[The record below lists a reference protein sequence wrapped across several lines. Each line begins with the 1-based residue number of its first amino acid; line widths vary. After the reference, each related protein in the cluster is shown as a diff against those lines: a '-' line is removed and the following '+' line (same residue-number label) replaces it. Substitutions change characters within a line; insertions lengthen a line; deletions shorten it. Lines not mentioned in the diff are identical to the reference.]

1 MKKTYIL
8 SLIGLSLCAASFA
21 QTAEQKPTAA
31 PPAEQGT
38 PPAEVQAPDASASGQ
53 PAADAAPQ
61 TPPPSP
67 EEVRKVLSY
76 FLGYISGQQITQRG
90 PVKEEDIDM
99 SVFTK
104 AFVDGFK
111 GNDPD
116 KEVSQVDLRAVL
128 SEYDKVL
135 NTRIQEAV
143 AKNKELSDKK
153 AEEFAKEAGVKKLP
167 SGILAKE
174 LTPSDGAKYDEKKD
188 GADAVMSITYRL
200 RLLDG
205 TVVDESEEPIK
216 LPIDNMLPSIAD
228 GVKQMP
234 VGAEWEL
241 FIPSDKGYGEQ
252 GMGPL
257 KCSAPFMFKVK
268 LHGIEKAPAPDAD
281 GQQPGQQLPPEVIK
295 QLQEQGLQPS

>member
-1 MKKTYIL
+1 MKKTCIL

-21 QTAEQKPTAA
+21 QTAEQKPTVV

-38 PPAEVQAPDASASGQ
+38 PPAEVQAPDAPGQ
-53 PAADAAPQ
+53 QATDVAPQ
-61 TPPPSP
+61 TPPPST

-76 FLGYISGQQITQRG
+76 FLGYRSGQQITQLG
-90 PVKEEDIDM
+90 PVKEEDIDV
-99 SVFTK
+99 SVFVK

-128 SEYDKVL
+128 SEYEKVL
-135 NTRIQEAV
+135 TARIKEAV
-143 AKNKELSDKK
+143 AENAKLSDKK

-174 LTPSDGAKYDEKKD
+174 LTAGSGAKYDEKKD

-200 RLLDG
+200 QLLDG

-216 LPIDNMLPSIAD
+216 MPIDGMLPSIAD
-228 GVKQMP
+228 SVKQMP

-241 FIPSDKGYGEQ
+241 FISSDKGYGEQ
-252 GMGPL
+252 GPGPL

-268 LHGIEKAPAPDAD
+268 LHGIEKAPAPDAG
-281 GQQPGQQLPPEVIK
+281 GQQQLPPEVIK
-295 QLQEQGLQPS
+295 QLREQGLQVN